1 MLTERSA
8 DLDLVR
14 RACAEV
20 GQTVARLCPGPS
32 DPLHAA
38 GLAVAQSA
46 ELIAR
51 AAAEPGATVAKE
63 VLQDALNAIRAASL
77 ALRFA
82 VVAAD
87 DIVRQPPTETVAGM
101 SFRHTSHAA
110 GLASASGPEHPY
122 ETRTNR

>member
-1 MLTERSA
+1 VLTERRA
-8 DLDLVR
+8 DLDLMR

-20 GQTVARLCPGPS
+20 GQTVARLRPGPS

-51 AAAEPGATVAKE
+51 AAAEPGAEAAKE
-63 VLQDALNAIRAASL
+63 VLQDALHAIRAASL

-82 VVAAD
+82 VVAAAD
-87 DIVRQPPTETVAGM
+87 TVRQPSTATNGEAVA
-101 SFRHTSHAA
+101 TSAVGTAHR
-110 GLASASGPEHPY
+110 LPY
-122 ETRTNR
+122 SNTP